1 MKILSLLIKKKCY
14 SLASRRGSR
23 FDIYCSVFFDLR
35 KETLKMR
42 LVTIKKGV
50 KLLMTKKSKIL
61 ASTGRSYDFV
71 FFPLF
76 WYIIIIKLNEEFVH
90 QMCVH
95 KERITPNNRDS

>member
-50 KLLMTKKSKIL
+50 KLLMTKKVRFSHQQEDFTIL
-61 ASTGRSYDFV
+61 FFSSFLVHHNSNKTKRRVCASDVRT
-71 FFPLF
+71 
-76 WYIIIIKLNEEFVH
+76 
-90 QMCVH
+90 
-95 KERITPNNRDS
+95 